1 MNKILKRD
9 DFIKDIYTPMLEE
22 KEYNELVSINEGL
35 IRTLFGMAKNL
46 FRKDWDSIKGDSAII
61 EAYRELDN
69 RLTGFSTM
77 KLAKKDICNKIRQEL
92 VDFAC
97 DWYDMKMN
105 KAKEDDTD
113 PIPAKSMRFKSDTLR
128 ENVELMEKRIKDIAG
143 NDEQILKWANILKEG
158 MKTVINRAII
168 DDINDEKIKK
178 ETEEKI
184 NKQIED
190 LKKENKLMEEFQNEK
205 LKEIQKERQ
214 KLISNT
220 KSEPIKE
227 DLLGDKAIQNLCGAF
242 DTIRNTKDVEARKD
256 KMKLDSTFGFKA
268 IFDDEDYEKPE
279 FKTAYALIDS
289 FYTALGASDVMKKFN
304 ETPGQSVQAMCIA
317 INAFIKNCVYG
328 GTDYGKVLPLM
339 AKCAVVSDGTVS
351 YNLPLN
357 DKTGDEA
364 GNYFTD
370 IAKIITDG
378 QMKNVKGKTI
388 KLNDDFKKNAS
399 TLLNKIVQEAKKL
412 KEDADKKYNDELER
426 LKTETEKESV

>member
-22 KEYNELVSINEGL
+22 KEYDELVSINEGL
-35 IRTLFGMAKNL
+35 FKNLFGMAKNL
-46 FRKDWDSIKGDSAII
+46 FKKDWDSIKGDPGIVD
-61 EAYRELDN
+61 AYRELDN
-69 RLTGFSTM
+69 RLTGYSIM
-77 KLAKKDICNKIRQEL
+77 KLAKKDVCNKIRQEL
-92 VDFAC
+92 VNFAC

-113 PIPAKSMRFKSDTLR
+113 PIPAKSMKFKNDTLK
-128 ENVELMEKRIKDIAG
+128 ENIESMEKRIKDIAG
-143 NDEQILKWANILKEG
+143 NDEQMLKWANILKEG

-184 NKQIED
+184 NKQIEE
-190 LKKENKLMEEFQNEK
+190 LKKENKLMEDFQNEK

-214 KLISNT
+214 KLILGT
-220 KSEPIKE
+220 KSKPIKE
-227 DLLGDKAIQNLCGAF
+227 DLLGDKAIQNLCSAF
-242 DTIRNTKDVEARKD
+242 DIIRNTKDVEARNG
-256 KMKLDSTFGFKA
+256 KMKQDSTFGFKT
-268 IFDDEDYEKPE
+268 IFNDEDYKKPE
-279 FKTAYALIDS
+279 FKTAYELIDS
-289 FYTALGASDVMKKFN
+289 FYTALGARDVMEKFN
-304 ETPGQSVQAMCIA
+304 ETPAQSVQAMCIA

-328 GTDYGKVLPLM
+328 GTDYGKNLSLM
-339 AKCAVVSDGTVS
+339 AKCAVISDGTVS

-357 DKTGDEA
+357 DKTGNDA

-378 QMKNVKGKTI
+378 QMKNAKGKTI

-399 TLLNKIVQEAKKL
+399 TLFNKIKNEAKKL
-412 KEDADKKYNDELER
+412 KEDADKKYNDELEKR
-426 LKTETEKESV
+426 KTEKESV

>member
-184 NKQIED
+184 NKQIEE

-214 KLISNT
+214 KLI
-220 KSEPIKE
+220 
-227 DLLGDKAIQNLCGAF
+227 
-242 DTIRNTKDVEARKD
+242 
-256 KMKLDSTFGFKA
+256 
-268 IFDDEDYEKPE
+268 
-279 FKTAYALIDS
+279 
-289 FYTALGASDVMKKFN
+289 
-304 ETPGQSVQAMCIA
+304 
-317 INAFIKNCVYG
+317 
-328 GTDYGKVLPLM
+328 
-339 AKCAVVSDGTVS
+339 
-351 YNLPLN
+351 
-357 DKTGDEA
+357 
-364 GNYFTD
+364 
-370 IAKIITDG
+370 
-378 QMKNVKGKTI
+378 
-388 KLNDDFKKNAS
+388 
-399 TLLNKIVQEAKKL
+399 
-412 KEDADKKYNDELER
+412 
-426 LKTETEKESV
+426 

>member
-9 DFIKDIYTPMLEE
+9 DFIKDIYTPMMEE
-22 KEYNELVSINEGL
+22 KEYDELVSINEGL
-35 IRTLFGMAKNL
+35 LKTLFGMAKNL
-46 FRKDWDSIKGDSAII
+46 FKKDWDSIKGDKGII

-69 RLTGFSTM
+69 RLTGYSTM
-77 KLAKKDICNKIRQEL
+77 KLAKKDVCNKIRQEL

-113 PIPAKSMRFKSDTLR
+113 PTPAKSMKFKSDTLR
-128 ENVELMEKRIKDIAG
+128 ENVESMEKRIKDIAG
-143 NDEQILKWANILKEG
+143 DDEQMVKWANALKDS
-158 MKTVINRAII
+158 MKTVINRAIL
-168 DDINDEKIKK
+168 DDIKDEEIRK

-190 LKKENKLMEEFQNEK
+190 LKKENKMMEEFQNEK
-205 LKEIQKERQ
+205 LKEIQQERQ

-220 KSEPIKE
+220 KSKPIKE
-227 DLLGDKAIQNLCGAF
+227 DLLGDKAIQNLCSAF
-242 DTIRNTKDVEARKD
+242 DTIRNTKDVEARNG
-256 KMKLDSTFGFKA
+256 KMKQDSTFGFKA
-268 IFDDEDYEKPE
+268 IFKDEDYTKPE
-279 FKTAYALIDS
+279 FKTAYELIDS
-289 FYTALGASDVMKKFN
+289 FYTALGARDVMEKFN

-317 INAFIKNCVYG
+317 INSFIKNCVYG
-328 GTDYGKVLPLM
+328 GTDYGKTLPLM

-378 QMKNVKGKTI
+378 QMKNAKGKTI

-399 TLLNKIVQEAKKL
+399 TLLNKIVQDAKKL

-426 LKTETEKESV
+426 KKSETEKESV